1 MDQQSSTD
9 QETTLSQSWVVRER
23 PSSIQSIWIS
33 LRRRSVALAAMVV
46 LLLTLVV
53 AVTAS
58 VLAPYDPE
66 EVRLLDRLQPPG
78 FVDKDG
84 GVHYLGTDPLGR
96 DMLSRMM
103 YGSRISLLVGATTV
117 LIGGTLG
124 LLLGVASGYYGGMPD
139 DVIMRLADIQLA
151 FPSILLYIAVLAV
164 LGPGLGKVIAILG
177 ITGWVTYGRIVRG
190 EVLSIREREY
200 VLAARAVGSSDRRIM
215 ARHILPNIFAP
226 FIVVA
231 SFAIANAIIAEASLS
246 FLGLGVPPSVP
257 TWGAMLAQSRDYLRD
272 AWWPVTFPGLA
283 IMLTVLS
290 INVVG
295 DWLRD
300 YLDPRLK
307 FGGGR

>member
-1 MDQQSSTD
+1 MDQRSSTD
-9 QETTLSQSWVVRER
+9 QKTTLSRSWVVRER
-23 PSSIQSIWIS
+23 PSSIQSIWMS

-124 LLLGVASGYYGGMPD
+124 MLLGVPSGYYGGTLD
-139 DVIMRLADIQLA
+139 DVIMRLAEIQLA

-177 ITGWVTYGRIVRG
+177 ITGWVTYGRVVRG

-200 VLAARAVGSSDRRIM
+200 VLSARAVGSSDRRIM
-215 ARHILPNIFAP
+215 GRHILPNIFAP

-231 SFAIANAIIAEASLS
+231 SFAVANAIIAEASLS

>member
-1 MDQQSSTD
+1 MDEQ
-9 QETTLSQSWVVRER
+9 TTVQKERFPGEAWTLPER
-23 PSSIQSIWIS
+23 PSLAQSVWMS
-33 LRRRSVALAAMVV
+33 LRRSPIVLIAIVALVFLV
-46 LLLTLVV
+46 LV
-53 AVTAS
+53 ALTAS
-58 VLAPYDPE
+58 ILAPFDPE
-66 EVRLLDRLQPPG
+66 AITLLDRLKPPG
-78 FVDKDG
+78 FIDQEG
-84 GVHYLGTDPLGR
+84 GVHYLGTDHLGR
-96 DMLSRMM
+96 DILSRLM

-124 LLLGVASGYYGGMPD
+124 MLLGVLSGYYGGRLD
-139 DVIMRLADIQLA
+139 DVIMRLAEIQLA

-177 ITGWVTYGRIVRG
+177 ITGWVTYSRVSRG

-200 VLAARAVGSSDRRIM
+200 IASARAVGSSNTRIM
-215 ARHILPNIFAP
+215 VRHILPNIVAP

-231 SFAIANAIIAEASLS
+231 SFAVANAIIAEASLS

-283 IMLTVLS
+283 IMFTVLA

-307 FGGGR
+307 TEGTG

>member
-23 PSSIQSIWIS
+23 PSSIQSIWMS

>member
-9 QETTLSQSWVVRER
+9 QETTLSRSWVVRER
-23 PSSIQSIWIS
+23 PSSIQSIWMS

-124 LLLGVASGYYGGMPD
+124 LLLGVPSGYYGGMPD

-231 SFAIANAIIAEASLS
+231 SFAVANAIIAEASLS

>member
-1 MDQQSSTD
+1 M
-9 QETTLSQSWVVRER
+9 LSRSWVVRER
-23 PSSIQSIWIS
+23 PSSIQSIWMS

-96 DMLSRMM
+96 DLLSRMM

-124 LLLGVASGYYGGMPD
+124 LLLGVPSGYYGGMLD

-177 ITGWVTYGRIVRG
+177 ITGWVTYGRVVRG

-200 VLAARAVGSSDRRIM
+200 VLSARAVGSSDRRIM
-215 ARHILPNIFAP
+215 GRHILPNIFAP

-231 SFAIANAIIAEASLS
+231 SFAVANAIIAEASLS

>member
-1 MDQQSSTD
+1 M
-9 QETTLSQSWVVRER
+9 LSRSWVVRER
-23 PSSIQSIWIS
+23 PSSIQSIWMS

-84 GVHYLGTDPLGR
+84 GVHYLGTDHLGR

-124 LLLGVASGYYGGMPD
+124 MLLGVPSGYYGGMLD

-200 VLAARAVGSSDRRIM
+200 VLSARAVGSSDRRIM

-231 SFAIANAIIAEASLS
+231 SFAVANAIIAEASLS

>member
-1 MDQQSSTD
+1 M
-9 QETTLSQSWVVRER
+9 
-23 PSSIQSIWIS
+23 S

-124 LLLGVASGYYGGMPD
+124 MLLGVSSGYYGGTLD
-139 DVIMRLADIQLA
+139 DVIMRLAEIQLA

-177 ITGWVTYGRIVRG
+177 ITGWVTYGRVVRG

-200 VLAARAVGSSDRRIM
+200 VLSARAVGSSDRRIM
-215 ARHILPNIFAP
+215 GRHILPNIFAP

-231 SFAIANAIIAEASLS
+231 SFAVANAIIAEASLS